1 MDLEILLVTCETD
14 GKKSVWDME
23 FESLLYVPEKAWAL
37 KHQSSAE
44 EYPHI
49 SSLSY
54 ETGSNKKA
62 DNK

>member
-1 MDLEILLVTCETD
+1 
-14 GKKSVWDME
+14 ME